1 MVVRFVSRSTLYG
14 GTLVENAEKDIMVGF
29 IDAEGSGGLTSEDYD
44 VKLIAGPMLLARS
57 IIFNV
62 AEGLHVS
69 VSFDFAFL
77 LTCSVLSTPR
87 FRVSVISRK
96 HRAERIDP
104 VVVIWALAH
113 SAFCLSGCA
122 GARDIAEARSHDQG
136 C

>member
-62 AEGLHVS
+62 AEGLRVS
-69 VSFDFAFL
+69 VSFEFAFS
-77 LTCSVLSTPR
+77 LTGSALPTLS
-87 FRVSVISRK
+87 FRV
-96 HRAERIDP
+96 P
-104 VVVIWALAH
+104 VLWSSGLLLIPRSACLAVR
-113 SAFCLSGCA
+113 LSGCA
-122 GARDIAEARSHDQG
+122 GAGDIAEARSHDRG